1 MRKLINDPENLAIE
15 LIDGFCV
22 TNKTKVKRIAP
33 HVCARVEAPIA
44 GKVGIVIGGGA
55 GHEPLFL
62 EFIGK
67 GMADASV
74 HGQVFTAPTPDK
86 VLDAIKAA
94 DSGNGVILLY
104 NNYAGDVMNFDMGQD
119 FARLEGIKVET
130 VLINDEIS
138 AFPPE
143 QAEERRGTTA
153 DHLVIHVAGAAAE
166 AGMPFDEL
174 KALIERAVFNC
185 RSLGV
190 STSECT
196 LPETGLKTFE
206 LPEGRMEF
214 GMGIHGEAGI
224 EQVDLMTADATAE
237 KLIDG
242 IVKDL
247 PFKAGD
253 DVIALVNGYGAT
265 TRMEMFI
272 VMRHMHKYLEKLG
285 MSVHDTELGEFC
297 TAQEM
302 AGVSVTLMKLD
313 DELKKYYDTPA
324 DSPGYVKF

>member
-1 MRKLINDPENLAIE
+1 MRKFINNPENLAVE
-15 LIDGFCV
+15 LIDGFCL
-22 TNKTKVKRIAP
+22 TNKTTVKRIAP
-33 HVCARVEAPIA
+33 HVCARIDAPIP
-44 GKVGIVIGGGA
+44 GKVGVVIGGGA

-74 HGQVFTAPTPDK
+74 HGQIFTAPTPDK
-86 VLDAIKAA
+86 VLDAIRAA
-94 DSGNGVILLY
+94 NSGHGVILLY

-138 AFPPE
+138 AFPVSKM
-143 QAEERRGTTA
+143 EERRGTTA
-153 DHLVIHVAGAAAE
+153 DHIVIHIAGAAAE
-166 AGMPFDEL
+166 AGLPFDKL
-174 KALIERAVFNC
+174 KALIEKAVFNS

-196 LPETGLKTFE
+196 LPETGLSTFT
-206 LPEGRMEF
+206 LPDGKMEF
-214 GMGIHGEAGI
+214 GMGLHGEAGI
-224 EQVDLMTADATAE
+224 KQVDLMTADETAE
-237 KLIDG
+237 ELINQ
-242 IVKDL
+242 IVADL
-247 PFKAGD
+247 PFKKGD
-253 DVIALVNGYGAT
+253 EVIALINGYGAT

-272 VMRHMHKYLEKLG
+272 VMRHIHKYLESLG
-285 MSVHDTELGEFC
+285 IKIYDTELGEFC

-313 DELKKYYDTPA
+313 DELKKYYNMPA
-324 DSPGYVKF
+324 NSPGYKRF

>member
-1 MRKLINDPENLAIE
+1 MRKLINDPENLALE
-15 LIDGFCV
+15 LIDGFCL
-22 TNKTKVKRIAP
+22 TNKKKVKRMAP
-33 HVCARVEAPIA
+33 HVCARVDAPIK

-62 EFIGK
+62 EFIGQ

-94 DSGNGVILLY
+94 DSGEGVILLY

-119 FARLEGIKVET
+119 FARLEGHKVET

-138 AFPPE
+138 AFPPD

-166 AGMPFDEL
+166 AGMGFDDL
-174 KALIERAVFNC
+174 KKLLERAVFNC

-206 LPEGRMEF
+206 LAEGRMEF

-224 EQVDLMTADATAE
+224 EQVDLMTADETAE
-237 KLIDG
+237 RLIDG
-242 IVKDL
+242 IIADL
-247 PFKAGD
+247 PFKSGD

-272 VMRHMHKYLEKLG
+272 VMRHMHKYIESKG
-285 MSVHDTELGEFC
+285 MTIHETELGEFC

-313 DELKKYYDTPA
+313 DELKKYYDMPA
-324 DSPGYVKF
+324 DSPGYVKV